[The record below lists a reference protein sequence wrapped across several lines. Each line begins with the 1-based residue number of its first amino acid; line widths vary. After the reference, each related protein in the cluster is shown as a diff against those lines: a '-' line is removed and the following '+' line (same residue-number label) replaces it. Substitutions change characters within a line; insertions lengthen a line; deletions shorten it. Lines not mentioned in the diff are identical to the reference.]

1 MPSFCVMTFWRL
13 EDYYCIMTGIIN
25 KLNLKMN
32 QNTLIFLISMIGI
45 SISEYFHL
53 CTLYY
58 CSLIVGGA
66 SIVSVLLC
74 LYAYTKNYMRNKS
87 NSNKNQDH
95 EK

>member
-1 MPSFCVMTFWRL
+1 MTDL
-13 EDYYCIMTGIIN
+13 I
-25 KLNLKMN
+25 KQLNLKMN
-32 QNTLIFLISMIGI
+32 QNTLIFLIAMIGI
-45 SISEYFHL
+45 GIGEYFHL

-66 SIVSVLLC
+66 SIVSVLFC
-74 LYAYTKNYMRNKS
+74 LKAYTKNYMNNKN

>member
-1 MPSFCVMTFWRL
+1 
-13 EDYYCIMTGIIN
+13 
-25 KLNLKMN
+25 
-32 QNTLIFLISMIGI
+32 MIGI
-45 SISEYFHL
+45 GIGEYFHL
-53 CTLYY
+53 CILYY

-87 NSNKNQDH
+87 NSNKNRDH

>member
-1 MPSFCVMTFWRL
+1 
-13 EDYYCIMTGIIN
+13 
-25 KLNLKMN
+25 
-32 QNTLIFLISMIGI
+32 MIGI
-45 SISEYFHL
+45 GIGEYFHL

-74 LYAYTKNYMRNKS
+74 LYAYTKNYMNNKN